1 MMRALA
7 VGLLLSSTPAEPRL
21 LPVGATS
28 VRLLEG
34 SARLIPD
41 GGEVADAHLTLLP
54 EGVFFTREGYD
65 RLVGVTTRLQED
77 LGSIRTRLHD
87 YEAASIAPPPAVAA
101 PTLRGGWSTSDV
113 LVAVLAGV
121 VVGAGGVLL
130 LQATRAP

>member
-1 MMRALA
+1 MRALV
-7 VGLLLSSTPAEPRL
+7 VGLVLSSSPAEPHL

-41 GGEVADAHLTLLP
+41 GSEVADTHLTLLP
-54 EGVFFTREGYD
+54 EGVYFTREGYD
-65 RLVGVTTRLQED
+65 RLVVVTTKLQED
-77 LGSIRTRLHD
+77 IGSIRTRLHD
-87 YEAASIAPPPAVAA
+87 YEAASIAPPPAAA

-121 VVGAGGVLL
+121 LAGGGGVLL